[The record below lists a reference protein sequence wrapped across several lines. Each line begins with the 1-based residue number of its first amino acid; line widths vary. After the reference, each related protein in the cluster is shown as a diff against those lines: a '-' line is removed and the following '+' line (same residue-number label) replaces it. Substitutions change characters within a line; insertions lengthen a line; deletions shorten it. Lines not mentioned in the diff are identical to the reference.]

1 MGGQPAPALTAGAIA
16 FLVGFP
22 RSGTTLVDT
31 FLLGHP
37 QCLVLEELPLLS
49 NAAEALGPIEDLPSV
64 GAERLAAV
72 RDLYFRQIEALTRGR
87 EAKLVV
93 DKFPLNLIAAP
104 VIHCLFP
111 GAPIIFVKRH
121 PCDAVL
127 SGFMQSFEP
136 NVGMASFLDLQ
147 DAAEFYDRVMGVWEA
162 ARETLDL
169 NVHTIAYEDLIAN
182 PETALRPVVAAL
194 GLPWDNRLLDHS
206 STAKGRGTLLNTSYN
221 QVTEP
226 LSAAASGRWRRY
238 EKQLEPVLPVLLPWA
253 ERLGYRE

>member
-64 GAERLAAV
+64 DAERLAAV
-72 RDLYFRQIEALTRGR
+72 RDLYFGQIEALTRGR

-136 NVGMASFLDLQ
+136 NVGMASFSTC
-147 DAAEFYDRVMGVWEA
+147 R
-162 ARETLDL
+162 T
-169 NVHTIAYEDLIAN
+169 
-182 PETALRPVVAAL
+182 PP
-194 GLPWDNRLLDHS
+194 S
-206 STAKGRGTLLNTSYN
+206 STI
-221 QVTEP
+221 E
-226 LSAAASGRWRRY
+226 
-238 EKQLEPVLPVLLPWA
+238 
-253 ERLGYRE
+253 

>member
-1 MGGQPAPALTAGAIA
+1 
-16 FLVGFP
+16 
-22 RSGTTLVDT
+22 
-31 FLLGHP
+31 
-37 QCLVLEELPLLS
+37 
-49 NAAEALGPIEDLPSV
+49 
-64 GAERLAAV
+64 
-72 RDLYFRQIEALTRGR
+72 
-87 EAKLVV
+87 
-93 DKFPLNLIAAP
+93 
-104 VIHCLFP
+104 
-111 GAPIIFVKRH
+111 
-121 PCDAVL
+121 
-127 SGFMQSFEP
+127 
-136 NVGMASFLDLQ
+136 
-147 DAAEFYDRVMGVWEA
+147 MGVWEA

-169 NVHTIAYEDLIAN
+169 NVHTIAYEDLIAD